1 MCVYDSW
8 RVLIKVSHL
17 PHNRTLSLCTCLL
30 SYVHCGLSTSP
41 AVRTQP
47 QIRAVYLTTAA
58 SSPVYKHTQTSLL
71 LCFSLTFFSCRC
83 SSKCCKLRHAVVSRC
98 SSGLVLFFPECM
110 KPPKNLAMDVFMKVY
125 ANTRK
130 TCKNLQAHS
139 HSLDA
144 CADKQ
149 PQKLQE
155 TNTHTKQEMHVR
167 NPLTQSP
174 HMLFDMGKSMLEFKL
189 AKQSCIQRLF
199 GVLLIDSCL
208 LPCTCHSHRTCCWV

>member
-71 LCFSLTFFSCRC
+71 LFDFLLMSMQLEMLQTQTFRGEPLLFWPCAI
-83 SSKCCKLRHAVVSRC
+83 LSRVYET
-98 SSGLVLFFPECM
+98 SQ
-110 KPPKNLAMDVFMKVY
+110 KPGDGCVY
-125 ANTRK
+125 EGVRQHTK
-130 TCKNLQAHS
+130 
-139 HSLDA
+139 D
-144 CADKQ
+144 
-149 PQKLQE
+149 LQE
-155 TNTHTKQEMHVR
+155 
-167 NPLTQSP
+167 PAGALTQS
-174 HMLFDMGKSMLEFKL
+174 G
-189 AKQSCIQRLF
+189 CVR
-199 GVLLIDSCL
+199 
-208 LPCTCHSHRTCCWV
+208 